1 MSNVSAKTAIL
12 AILSIILRG
21 VQMDQ
26 SNSSQPSMPLPKQ
39 WSKTLRTLTIPI
51 PLLLGL
57 SACSPGGDL
66 KTLPPVADQD
76 YHLGAGDQI
85 RVITYDEPQL
95 TNTFTVGADGSVAI
109 PLVGTVQASGL
120 TTNQLAAAI
129 TSSLAN
135 SKMIS
140 QPSISVEVAAYRPIS
155 VLGEVN
161 HPGQYPYEPG
171 MTTLDAVALAGGFTY
186 RAVTAYAEDLRS
198 DGYGEGQALQGRIE
212 PGSNLE
218 PGDVITVYE
227 RYF

>member
-1 MSNVSAKTAIL
+1 MTQWHSATARASLLARCSTRLRAL
-12 AILSIILRG
+12 AI
-21 VQMDQ
+21 
-26 SNSSQPSMPLPKQ
+26 PLP
-39 WSKTLRTLTIPI
+39 LVVV
-51 PLLLGL
+51 L
-57 SACSPGGDL
+57 SACSPGGNL
-66 KTLPPVADQD
+66 ETLPPVTDQD

-95 TNTFTVGADGSVAI
+95 SNTFTVGADGSVSM
-109 PLVGTVQASGL
+109 PLVGSVQAAGL
-120 TTNQLAAAI
+120 TPNQLASAI
-129 TSSLAN
+129 STSLSS

-140 QPSISVEVAAYRPIS
+140 RPSVSVEVAVYRPIS

-186 RAVTAYAEDLRS
+186 RAVTDYAGDSRS
-198 DGYGEGQALQGRIE
+198 TGNGTGPAVQGRIE

-218 PGDVITVYE
+218 AGDVITIYE